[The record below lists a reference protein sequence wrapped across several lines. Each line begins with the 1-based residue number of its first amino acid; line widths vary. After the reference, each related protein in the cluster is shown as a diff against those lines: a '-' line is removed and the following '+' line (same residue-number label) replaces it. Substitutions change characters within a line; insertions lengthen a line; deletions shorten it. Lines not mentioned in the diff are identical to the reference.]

1 MLINSMAF
9 GAKTQFW
16 RTTVRIEL
24 NIYYLLHINCSSSLT
39 NGNHSK
45 AVLLPC
51 CGTFLPN
58 TVEHF
63 FVLLWILGE
72 KDCPGIAFR
81 GRPGVGLLVQNTE
94 TLASTG
100 LLVPV
105 GLWAWDSACSL
116 RWEDAAM
123 AFSQLLAPGGS
134 AATENSLPFFLS
146 RLYLR
151 LYKSISK
158 QPRIKYTKFDNRN
171 TVVNLYLENKLK
183 WCSHTLCCFWNTLVK
198 IFFSSPYKIAVESQG
213 HGTNAFHT

>member
-1 MLINSMAF
+1 
-9 GAKTQFW
+9 
-16 RTTVRIEL
+16 
-24 NIYYLLHINCSSSLT
+24 
-39 NGNHSK
+39 
-45 AVLLPC
+45 
-51 CGTFLPN
+51 
-58 TVEHF
+58 
-63 FVLLWILGE
+63 
-72 KDCPGIAFR
+72 
-81 GRPGVGLLVQNTE
+81 
-94 TLASTG
+94 
-100 LLVPV
+100 
-105 GLWAWDSACSL
+105 
-116 RWEDAAM
+116 M

-183 WCSHTLCCFWNTLVK
+183 WYSHTLCCFWNTLVK